1 MERHRE
7 VHSFPTVLRVT
18 RFTFNPFQENTWVL
32 DDGREAIV
40 VDPGCSDTA
49 EEQELEGWLGEN
61 GLVPV
66 RLVLTHAHIDHV
78 LGCAWMHTRFGLLP
92 EMHRADLPLLHAAE
106 RQGRMYGVPC
116 APSPEPMEFLDAGDR
131 ITLGDQSLE
140 VLYVPGHAP
149 GHIALWH
156 PRQGFVISG
165 DVLFQRSI
173 GRTDLPGGDMDTL
186 ITSIREKLFPLGDD
200 VTVHSG
206 HGPDTTIGEERRLNP
221 FLR

>member
-1 MERHRE
+1 M
-7 VHSFPTVLRVT
+7 RVT

-40 VDPGCSDTA
+40 VDPGCFDTA
-49 EEQELEGWLGEN
+49 EQHELETWLDEN
-61 GLVPV
+61 GLLPT

-78 LGCAWMHTRFGLLP
+78 LGCALMHKRFGLSP
-92 EMHRADLPLLHAAE
+92 QMHMGDLPLLHAAE

-116 APSPEPMEFLDAGDR
+116 EAPPEPTLFLKEGDIIRFGDR
-131 ITLGDQSLE
+131 SLD
-140 VLYVPGHAP
+140 VLFVPGHAP
-149 GHIALWH
+149 GHIALWC
-156 PRQGFVISG
+156 PEDRFVISG

-173 GRTDLPGGDMDTL
+173 GRTDLPGGDMETL
-186 ITSIREKLFPLGDD
+186 LTSIREKLFPLGDH
-200 VTVHSG
+200 VVVHCG